1 MKKSIVFIIMIGVLI
16 AGCGESKHNK
26 GVYMLLDTSG
36 TYTQE
41 LTKAKSILNYLLGTL
56 QPGDSIAVAS
66 IDTGSFSDFMVLGA
80 VTVVVLGDLPQ
91 ILPRFNRVD
100 CGRVLRNRQDQF
112 LAGFQL

>member
-1 MKKSIVFIIMIGVLI
+1 MG
-16 AGCGESKHNK
+16 
-26 GVYMLLDTSG
+26 
-36 TYTQE
+36 
-41 LTKAKSILNYLLGTL
+41 
-56 QPGDSIAVAS
+56 

-91 ILPRFNRVD
+91 ILPRLNRVD